1 MIKTSEELG
10 KAIKEQEEYGKIFDK
25 TLSVNEIAEL
35 LKDQSIIFEIPD
47 NIFQAGLTL
56 TQPIYTFGK
65 IGNAVK
71 SVRSAVKMAEKS
83 QE

>member
-35 LKDQSIIFEIPD
+35 LKDNVCPIGFFKDTLEFIPPCRVKGCISD
-47 NIFQAGLTL
+47 YKYCWIKFL
-56 TQPIYTFGK
+56 IYYFK
-65 IGNAVK
+65 ERVK
-71 SVRSAVKMAEKS
+71 
-83 QE
+83 